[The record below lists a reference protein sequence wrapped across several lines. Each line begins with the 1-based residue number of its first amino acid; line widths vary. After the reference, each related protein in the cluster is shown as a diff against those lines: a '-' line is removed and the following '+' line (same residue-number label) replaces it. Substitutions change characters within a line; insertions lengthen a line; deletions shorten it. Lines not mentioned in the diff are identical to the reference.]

1 MNLKKVVILS
11 LSLVTLL
18 TNAVTVEAKVKPKT
32 FPPIFH
38 TFDKEQFWTAYY
50 TSKDSKYYK
59 IRSIYQEVDYSSK
72 FPFTALSCNDGDQ
85 TFKYYGRKDT
95 VKVTTSK
102 ADKYGY
108 MNTTFTVKIGNRVF
122 NEYDE
127 TVSNSVADI
136 YDVESRDNFGYADI
150 IVYHQAFDRT
160 TGINLMSGTE
170 DYTDAKTGLELK
182 NACVFKANG
191 KKWAVQ
197 ATAEKREASEGY
209 PAGSIVLNVYHPK
222 NYKGTVFT
230 QMMASDWFSA
240 SDPDRWG
247 IDRKTIILSLDY
259 SKKFTMQGN
268 KLMVYGDFWHYKD
281 GWKYMEWWNLIGN
294 TYYTAS
300 GK

>member
-1 MNLKKVVILS
+1 MNLKKIVILS

-18 TNAVTVEAKVKPKT
+18 TNAVTVEAKTKPKT

-38 TFDKEQFWTAYY
+38 TFDKTKFARGYDKI
-50 TSKDSKYYK
+50 SKGRA
-59 IRSIYQEVDYSSK
+59 ILQEVDYSSK

-85 TFKYYGRKDT
+85 TFKYYARKDT

-102 ADKYGY
+102 PDKYGY

-136 YDVESRDNFGYADI
+136 YNVESRDNFGYADI

-197 ATAEKREASEGY
+197 ATAEKREPSEGY
-209 PAGSIVLNVYHPK
+209 PAGSIVFNVYHPK

-230 QMMASDWFSA
+230 QMMASSSSRTA
-240 SDPDRWG
+240 SGVDRHSV
-247 IDRKTIILSLDY
+247 IASLDY

>member
-38 TFDKEQFWTAYY
+38 TFDKTKFARGYDKI
-50 TSKDSKYYK
+50 SKGRA
-59 IRSIYQEVDYSSK
+59 ILQEVDYSSK

-150 IVYHQAFDRT
+150 VVYHQAFDRT

-222 NYKGTVFT
+222 NYKGVVFT
-230 QMMASDWFSA
+230 QMMAA
-240 SDPDRWG
+240 SSSKMLDGVDRHL
-247 IDRKTIILSLDY
+247 IIASLDY

-281 GWKYMEWWNLIGN
+281 GWKYPEWWNLLGN

>member
-1 MNLKKVVILS
+1 MNLKKIVLLS

-18 TNAVTVEAKVKPKT
+18 TNVVTVEAKVKPKT

-38 TFDKEQFWTAYY
+38 TFTKGQFRVGNIKDK
-50 TSKDSKYYK
+50 TSKNYG
-59 IRSIYQEVDYSSK
+59 IHPIYQEIDYSSK

-102 ADKYGY
+102 PDKYGY

-197 ATAEKREASEGY
+197 ATAEKREVSEGY

-222 NYKGTVFT
+222 NYKGVVFT
-230 QMMASDWFSA
+230 QMMASDWFSS
-240 SDPDRWG
+240 SDPNKWG
-247 IDRKTIILSLDY
+247 VDRKGVILNLDY

>member
-102 ADKYGY
+102 PDKYGY

-136 YDVESRDNFGYADI
+136 YDVESRDNSIFADI

-182 NACVFKANG
+182 NACVFKVKG

-209 PAGSIVLNVYHPK
+209 PAGSIVLNVYHPR
-222 NYKGTVFT
+222 NYKGVVFT
-230 QMMASDWFSA
+230 QMMAA
-240 SDPDRWG
+240 SSSKMLDGVDRHL
-247 IDRKTIILSLDY
+247 IIASLDY

>member
-38 TFDKEQFWTAYY
+38 TFDKTKFARGTGKY
-50 TSKDSKYYK
+50 SKVRA
-59 IRSIYQEVDYSSK
+59 ILQEVDYSSQ
-72 FPFTALSCNDGDQ
+72 FPFTALNCADGDE
-85 TFKYYGRKDT
+85 TTKYYARKDT

-102 ADKYGY
+102 ADKFGY

-182 NACVFKANG
+182 NACVFKVKG

-230 QMMASDWFSA
+230 QMMAA
-240 SDPDRWG
+240 SSSKMLDGVDRHSV
-247 IDRKTIILSLDY
+247 IANLDY

-281 GWKYMEWWNLIGN
+281 GWNYPEWWNLLGN

>member
-18 TNAVTVEAKVKPKT
+18 TNAVTVEAKTKPKT

-38 TFDKEQFWTAYY
+38 TFDKEQFARGTGKY
-50 TSKDSKYYK
+50 SKVRA
-59 IRSIYQEVDYSSK
+59 ILQEVDYSSK

-85 TFKYYGRKDT
+85 TFKYYARKDT

-102 ADKYGY
+102 PDKYGY

-122 NEYDE
+122 DEYDE

-222 NYKGTVFT
+222 NYKGVVFT
-230 QMMASDWFSA
+230 QMMAA
-240 SDPDRWG
+240 SSSKMLDGVDRHL
-247 IDRKTIILSLDY
+247 IIASLDY

-281 GWKYMEWWNLIGN
+281 GWKYPEWWNLLGN

>member
-18 TNAVTVEAKVKPKT
+18 TNVVTVEAKVKPKT

-38 TFDKEQFWTAYY
+38 TFDKTKFARGYDKI
-50 TSKDSKYYK
+50 SKGRA
-59 IRSIYQEVDYSSK
+59 ILQEVEYSSK

-85 TFKYYGRKDT
+85 TFKYYARKDT

-102 ADKYGY
+102 ADKFGY

-122 NEYDE
+122 DEYDKP
-127 TVSNSVADI
+127 VSNSVADI
-136 YDVESRDNFGYADI
+136 YDVESRDNSIFADI

-230 QMMASDWFSA
+230 QMMAA
-240 SDPDRWG
+240 SSSKMLDGVDRHL
-247 IDRKTIILSLDY
+247 IIASLDY

-281 GWKYMEWWNLIGN
+281 GWKYPEWWNLLGN

>member
-1 MNLKKVVILS
+1 MKLKKILVIALLIAIS
-11 LSLVTLL
+11 L
-18 TNAVTVEAKVKPKT
+18 TNIISVEAKTKKKSH
-32 FPPIFH
+32 PPIFH
-38 TFDKEQFWTAYY
+38 TFDKEQFARGTGKY
-50 TSKDSKYYK
+50 SKVRA
-59 IRSIYQEVDYSSK
+59 ILQEVDYSSQ
-72 FPFTALSCNDGDQ
+72 FPFTALNCADGDE
-85 TFKYYGRKDT
+85 TTKYYARKDT

-102 ADKYGY
+102 PDKYGY

-230 QMMASDWFSA
+230 QMMASA
-240 SDPDRWG
+240 SSRTASGVDRHAV
-247 IDRKTIILSLDY
+247 INSLDY

>member
-1 MNLKKVVILS
+1 MNLKKIVILS

-18 TNAVTVEAKVKPKT
+18 TNAVTVEAKVKPKA

-38 TFDKEQFWTAYY
+38 TFTKGQFRVGNIKDK
-50 TSKDSKYYK
+50 TSKNYG
-59 IRSIYQEVDYSSK
+59 IHPIYQEIDYSSK

-85 TFKYYGRKDT
+85 TFKYYARKDT

-102 ADKYGY
+102 PDKYGY

-136 YDVESRDNFGYADI
+136 YNVESRDNFGYADI

-222 NYKGTVFT
+222 NYKGVVFT
-230 QMMASDWFSA
+230 QMMAA
-240 SDPDRWG
+240 SSSKMLDGVDRHL
-247 IDRKTIILSLDY
+247 IIASLDY

-281 GWKYMEWWNLIGN
+281 GWKYPEWWNLLGN

>member
-38 TFDKEQFWTAYY
+38 TFDKTKFARGTGKY
-50 TSKDSKYYK
+50 SKVRA
-59 IRSIYQEVDYSSK
+59 ILQEVDYSSQ
-72 FPFTALSCNDGDQ
+72 FPFTALNCADGDE
-85 TFKYYGRKDT
+85 TTKYYARKDT

-102 ADKYGY
+102 PDKYGY

-136 YDVESRDNFGYADI
+136 YNVESRDNFGYADI

-182 NACVFKANG
+182 NACVFKVKG

-230 QMMASDWFSA
+230 QMMASA
-240 SDPDRWG
+240 SSRTANGVDRHSV
-247 IDRKTIILSLDY
+247 INSLDY

>member
-11 LSLVTLL
+11 LSLVTFL
-18 TNAVTVEAKVKPKT
+18 TNVVTVEAKVKPKT

-38 TFDKEQFWTAYY
+38 TFDKTKFARGYDKI
-50 TSKDSKYYK
+50 SKGRA
-59 IRSIYQEVDYSSK
+59 ILQEVDYSSK

-85 TFKYYGRKDT
+85 TFKYYARKDT

-136 YDVESRDNFGYADI
+136 YDVESRDNSIFADI

-197 ATAEKREASEGY
+197 ATAEKREPSEGY
-209 PAGSIVLNVYHPK
+209 PAGSIVLNVYHPAT
-222 NYKGTVFT
+222 YKGTVFT
-230 QMMASDWFSA
+230 QMMASA
-240 SDPDRWG
+240 SSRTASGVDRHSV
-247 IDRKTIILSLDY
+247 IASLDY

>member
-38 TFDKEQFWTAYY
+38 TFDKTKFARGYDKI
-50 TSKDSKYYK
+50 SKGRA
-59 IRSIYQEVDYSSK
+59 ILQEVDYSSK

-85 TFKYYGRKDT
+85 TFKYYARKDT

-102 ADKYGY
+102 ADKFGY

-122 NEYDE
+122 DEYDKP
-127 TVSNSVADI
+127 VSNSVADI
-136 YDVESRDNFGYADI
+136 YDVESRDNSIFSDI

-222 NYKGTVFT
+222 NYKGVVFT
-230 QMMASDWFSA
+230 QMMAA
-240 SDPDRWG
+240 SSSKMLDGVDRHSV
-247 IDRKTIILSLDY
+247 IANLDY

-281 GWKYMEWWNLIGN
+281 GWNYPEWWNLLGN

>member
-18 TNAVTVEAKVKPKT
+18 TNVVTVEAKAKPKT

-38 TFDKEQFWTAYY
+38 TFDKTKFARGYDKI
-50 TSKDSKYYK
+50 SKGRA
-59 IRSIYQEVDYSSK
+59 ILQEVDYSSK

-85 TFKYYGRKDT
+85 TFKYYARKDT

-102 ADKYGY
+102 PDKYGY

-122 NEYDE
+122 DEYDKP
-127 TVSNSVADI
+127 VSNSVADI
-136 YDVESRDNFGYADI
+136 YDVESRDNSIFADI

-197 ATAEKREASEGY
+197 ATAEKREPSEGY
-209 PAGSIVLNVYHPK
+209 PAGSIVLNVYHPAT
-222 NYKGTVFT
+222 YKGTVFT
-230 QMMASDWFSA
+230 QMMASA
-240 SDPDRWG
+240 SSRTASGVDRHSV
-247 IDRKTIILSLDY
+247 INSLDY

>member
-1 MNLKKVVILS
+1 MNLKKIVILS

-38 TFDKEQFWTAYY
+38 TFDKTKFARGYDKI
-50 TSKDSKYYK
+50 SKGRA
-59 IRSIYQEVDYSSK
+59 ILQEVDYSSK

-85 TFKYYGRKDT
+85 TFKYYARKDT

-102 ADKYGY
+102 PDKYGY

-136 YDVESRDNFGYADI
+136 YDVESRDNSIFSDI

-222 NYKGTVFT
+222 NYERVVFT
-230 QMMASDWFSA
+230 QMMAA
-240 SDPDRWG
+240 SSSKMLDGVDRHL
-247 IDRKTIILSLDY
+247 IIASLDY

-281 GWKYMEWWNLIGN
+281 GWKYPEWWNLLGN

>member
-18 TNAVTVEAKVKPKT
+18 TNAVTVEAKVKPKA

-38 TFDKEQFWTAYY
+38 TFTKGQFRVGNIKDK
-50 TSKDSKYYK
+50 TSKNYG
-59 IRSIYQEVDYSSK
+59 IHPIYQEIDYSSK

-85 TFKYYGRKDT
+85 TFKYYARKDT

-102 ADKYGY
+102 PDKYGY

-136 YDVESRDNFGYADI
+136 YNVESRDNFGYADI

-197 ATAEKREASEGY
+197 ATAEKREPSEGY
-209 PAGSIVLNVYHPK
+209 PAGSIVLNVYHPATY
-222 NYKGTVFT
+222 NGTVFT
-230 QMMASDWFSA
+230 QMMASA
-240 SDPDRWG
+240 SSRTANGVDRHSV
-247 IDRKTIILSLDY
+247 INSLDY